1 MVVLA
6 YCFRSTC
13 TRLRGFALGWI
24 ALLLLGCSIPTSG
37 IKPDGTLTIYM
48 YSPDRFRVGT
58 SYFTESTLEVA
69 LKRLKR
75 ASGVR
80 EIEAFIPSALLG
92 SDKLSCQPVRSW
104 YFSVKERFHWRFFE
118 WTPGDEASKRELAC
132 DIPVLAAIGSHAIH
146 PGLAMAPESLDRKR
160 SH

>member
-1 MVVLA
+1 MEMVVLA

-92 SDKLSCQPVRSW
+92 SDKLSCQPVRS
-104 YFSVKERFHWRFFE
+104 
-118 WTPGDEASKRELAC
+118 
-132 DIPVLAAIGSHAIH
+132 
-146 PGLAMAPESLDRKR
+146 
-160 SH
+160 